1 MGELAEARKHMSE
14 ARNHTDMSHL
24 EANTS
29 DRLAIQDLAYRYAA
43 GVDRRDEDLLL
54 SAFLPDATLTVG
66 RSGPDGKEHLRVLT
80 GHDELRAI
88 TRLIA
93 RYAKTF
99 HFVGNHRCDI
109 DGDVANGEVYCTA
122 HHFDAGPEGETD
134 YVMLIRYQDVYRRD
148 SAGQWLIASRRLVVD
163 RTETHTVR

>member
-1 MGELAEARKHMSE
+1 MGEAKKY
-14 ARNHTDMSHL
+14 TDMNHP
-24 EANTS
+24 EADTAG
-29 DRLAIQDLAYRYAA
+29 RLAIQDLAYRYAA

-54 SAFLPDATLTVG
+54 SAFHPDATLTIV
-66 RSGPDGKEHLRVLT
+66 RSGPDGKENLRVLT

-109 DGDVANGEVYCTA
+109 HGEVAHGEVYCTA
-122 HHFDAGPEGETD
+122 HHFDAGLEGETD

-163 RTETHTVR
+163 RTETHLVR

>member
-1 MGELAEARKHMSE
+1 
-14 ARNHTDMSHL
+14 MSHPD
-24 EANTS
+24 ADAS

-54 SAFLPDATLTVG
+54 SAFHPDATLTIV
-66 RSGPDGKEHLRVLT
+66 RSGPDGKEKVSVLT
-80 GHDELRAI
+80 GHRELRAI

-109 DGDVANGEVYCTA
+109 VGDVANGEVYCTA
-122 HHFDAGPEGETD
+122 HHFEAGSEGEAD
-134 YVMLIRYQDVYRRD
+134 YVMLIRYLDVYRRD
-148 SAGQWLIASRRLVVD
+148 AAAQWLIASRRLVVD
-163 RTETHTVR
+163 RTETHMVR